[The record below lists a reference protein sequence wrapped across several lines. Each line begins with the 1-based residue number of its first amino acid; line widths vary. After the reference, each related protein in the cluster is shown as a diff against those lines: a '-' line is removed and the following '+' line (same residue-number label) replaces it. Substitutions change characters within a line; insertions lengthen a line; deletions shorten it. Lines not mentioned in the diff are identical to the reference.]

1 MNFFVLGVNHKTA
14 PVHVRERFAV
24 PEARLPDALGKL
36 TSMDGVEE
44 AMIVSTCNRVE
55 IFARSKENAC
65 DLQRFV
71 REYFGFSSGE
81 YEPYIFEHQQLE
93 AVKHVF
99 RVASSLDSMVVGES
113 QILGQVKE
121 AYATA
126 RALGTVN
133 SQLDQLLTRAF
144 AVAKKVRNETSIAS
158 SSVSI
163 ASVAVELAEK
173 IFGSLSGKSV
183 YLVGAG
189 KMCELAARHLLAHGA
204 SKIYVGNRTYDRA
217 VALANKF
224 NGEAIPFDRLY
235 ETVPKADIIISST
248 GAPHAIF
255 QKEHGEKFL
264 HARKNRPMFFID
276 IAVPR
281 DIDPGLNDLDGI
293 FVYNIDD
300 LQQVV
305 SSHLGDRRKEA
316 ARAELLVEEEV
327 RRFEQRAQTAEV
339 VPTIVSLQQHLETL
353 RQAELDRVRGRLGT
367 LLPEQEMAIE
377 ALTRGIINKIMHT
390 PITTLKSAA
399 RDPESTTVVEVVRRL
414 FNLRADPGRAESG
427 PAEAGTAGR
436 RIADRRSAERGAS
449 ERRTGPASSPDPARP
464 ADAPVPPLV
473 ANQSRK

>member
-1 MNFFVLGVNHKTA
+1 MNFSVLGINHKTA
-14 PVHVRERFAV
+14 PVEVRERFAISESRL
-24 PEARLPDALGKL
+24 PEALNKL
-36 TSMDGVEE
+36 TSMDGIEE
-44 AMIVSTCNRVE
+44 GMIVSTCNRVE
-55 IFARSKENAC
+55 IFARSTNGHC
-65 DLQRFV
+65 DLQKFV
-71 REYFGFSSGE
+71 RDYFGFTAGE
-81 YEPYIFEHQQLE
+81 YEPYIFEHEKLE

-126 RALGTVN
+126 RAVGTVN

-144 AVAKKVRNETSIAS
+144 AVAKKVRNETTIAS

-173 IFGSLSGKSV
+173 IFGSLTGKSV

-189 KMCELAARHLLAHGA
+189 KMCELAARHLIAHGA
-204 SKIYVGNRTYDRA
+204 KKIYVGNRTFDRA
-217 VALANKF
+217 VALAAKF
-224 NGEAIPFDRLY
+224 DGEAIPFERLY
-235 ETVPKADIIISST
+235 DTAPWADIIISST

-255 QKEHGEKFL
+255 RKEHGEKFL

-305 SSHLGDRRKEA
+305 QSHMGDRRKEA
-316 ARAELLVEEEV
+316 VRAEVIVDEEV

-353 RQAELDRVRGRLGT
+353 RQAELDRVRGRLGS
-367 LLPEQEMAIE
+367 LSPEQEMAVE
-377 ALTRGIINKIMHT
+377 ALTKSIINKIMHT

-399 RDPESTTVVEVVRRL
+399 HEPGSTTVVDVIRKL
-414 FNLRADPGRAESG
+414 FNLRPELPTESPASPVPQPERRDP
-427 PAEAGTAGR
+427 
-436 RIADRRSAERGAS
+436 
-449 ERRTGPASSPDPARP
+449 ERRTTVSAAESESPA
-464 ADAPVPPLV
+464 LV
-473 ANQSRK
+473 KQNQK

>member
-14 PVHVRERFAV
+14 PVEVRERFAIS
-24 PEARLPDALGKL
+24 ESRLPEALGKL
-36 TSMDGVEE
+36 TSMEGIEE
-44 AMIVSTCNRVE
+44 GMIVSTCNRVE
-55 IFARSKENAC
+55 IFARSQNGHC
-65 DLQRFV
+65 DLQKFV
-71 REYFGFSSGE
+71 RDYFGFTTGE
-81 YEPYIFEHQQLE
+81 YESYIFEHSRLE

-126 RALGTVN
+126 RALGTVT

-144 AVAKKVRNETSIAS
+144 AVAKKVRNETTIAT

-173 IFGSLSGKSV
+173 IFGSLNGKSV

-189 KMCELAARHLLAHGA
+189 KMCELAARHLIAHGA
-204 SKIYVGNRTYDRA
+204 KKIYVANRTYDRA

-224 NGEAIPFDRLY
+224 DGEAIPFERLY
-235 ETVPKADIIISST
+235 DTAPWADIIISST

-255 QKEHGEKFL
+255 RKEHGEKFL

-305 SSHLGDRRKEA
+305 QSHIGDRRKEA
-316 ARAELLVEEEV
+316 VRAELMVEEEV
-327 RRFEQRAQTAEV
+327 RKFEQRAQTAEV

-353 RQAELDRVRGRLGT
+353 RQAELDRVRSRLGDAFT
-367 LLPEQEMAIE
+367 RAGDGGRGAHPRHHQQDHAHADYHVEIGSARSGVHHGRRCGTQ
-377 ALTRGIINKIMHT
+377 ALQ
-390 PITTLKSAA
+390 PA
-399 RDPESTTVVEVVRRL
+399 RRECC
-414 FNLRADPGRAESG
+414 G
-427 PAEAGTAGR
+427 AGTDRCDRTAASQR
-436 RIADRRSAERGAS
+436 RVTASASLETAHQ
-449 ERRTGPASSPDPARP
+449 
-464 ADAPVPPLV
+464 
-473 ANQSRK
+473 NQEIGKLSK

>member
-436 RIADRRSAERGAS
+436 RIADRRSAEPGAS